1 MTRKSELLRQLDR
14 IHTAIDEQQAHA
26 RLAERRRQEEAR
38 IRAAVDDARRRFAKG
53 EHQAALQ
60 SLLALQ
66 PASNALV
73 AGTLEELQLAFR
85 EIEEERRLHMERLER
100 RRRVAT
106 LLEEGRLA
114 IQDQRLDDAA
124 QVLERLRGTDAMAPE
139 LSDLAER
146 VRRAQGCG
154 AAERGARRH
163 PSATSM
169 RSSR

>member
-1 MTRKSELLRQLDR
+1 MLDDSEERAIAQLDR

-124 QVLERLRGTDAMAPE
+124 QVSSGF
-139 LSDLAER
+139 AER
-146 VRRAQGCG
+146 MRRRRSC
-154 AAERGARRH
+154 RTWPSVCGARRLR
-163 PSATSM
+163 
-169 RSSR
+169 RS